1 VLEALITSKTR
12 IKLLLKFFLNSKNTG
27 YLRSLEPE
35 FGESTNSIR
44 LELNRF
50 EKAGLLHSAFQN
62 KKKIFRT
69 NTDHPLFPELQNLL
83 RKHVGL
89 DEIIERVIKQLG
101 KLEKVYLLGELA
113 KGNDSDTIDL
123 WFVGDELDEDYLV
136 QLIQKAQHFIK
147 RKLYYKV
154 VSSKEIENSIDGKNE
169 ILLLWDALGQ
179 YN

>member
-1 VLEALITSKTR
+1 MLEALITSKTR

-44 LELNRF
+44 IELNRF
-50 EKAGLLHSAFQN
+50 EDAGLLHATFQN

-69 NTDHPLFPELQNLL
+69 NTNHPLFPELQNLL

-89 DEIIERVIKQLG
+89 DEIVERVIKHLG
-101 KLEKVYLLGELA
+101 KLEKVYLIGDLA

-123 WFVGDELDEDYLV
+123 WFVGEELDKTYLET
-136 QLIQKAQHFIK
+136 LIKKTEKFVKRKLSYKVISREELIK
-147 RKLYYKV
+147 RK
-154 VSSKEIENSIDGKNE
+154 SSNGKSE
-169 ILLLWDALGQ
+169 ILLLWEA
-179 YN
+179 

>member
-1 VLEALITSKTR
+1 MLEALITSKTR

-50 EKAGLLHSAFQN
+50 EEAGLLHSVFQN
-62 KKKIFRT
+62 KKKIFST
-69 NTDHPLFPELQNLL
+69 NINHPLFPELQNLL
-83 RKHVGL
+83 RKHIGL

-101 KLEKVYLLGELA
+101 KLEQVYLVGDLA

-123 WFVGDELDEDYLV
+123 WFVGEELDEAYLET
-136 QLIQKAQHFIK
+136 LIEKAKKFIK
-147 RKLYYKV
+147 RKLSYKV
-154 VSSKEIENSIDGKNE
+154 INREELNKRKSSKDKNE
-169 ILLLWDALGQ
+169 ILLLWEA
-179 YN
+179 

>member
-1 VLEALITSKTR
+1 MLEALITSKTR

-50 EKAGLLHSAFQN
+50 EEAGLLHAAFQN

-69 NTDHPLFPELQNLL
+69 NTKHPLFPELQNLL

-101 KLEKVYLLGELA
+101 KLDKVYLVGDLA
-113 KGNDSDTIDL
+113 KGNDSETINL
-123 WFVGDELDEDYLV
+123 WFVGDELDEDYLET
-136 QLIQKAQHFIK
+136 LIEKAKEFVK
-147 RKLYYKV
+147 RKLSYKV
-154 VSSKEIENSIDGKNE
+154 ISREELNKRKSSKGKNE
-169 ILLLWDALGQ
+169 TLLLWEA
-179 YN
+179 

>member
-1 VLEALITSKTR
+1 MLEALITSKTR

-50 EKAGLLHSAFQN
+50 EKAGLLHSAFEN

-69 NTDHPLFPELQNLL
+69 NTNHPLFPELQNLL
-83 RKHVGL
+83 RKHIGL
-89 DEIIERVIKQLG
+89 DEIVERVIKHLG
-101 KLEKVYLLGELA
+101 KLEKVYLLGDLA

-123 WFVGDELDEDYLV
+123 WFVGEALDEAYLKT
-136 QLIQKAQHFIK
+136 LIEKTKKFIK
-147 RKLYYKV
+147 RKLTYKV
-154 VSSKEIENSIDGKNE
+154 ISPDELKKLSNSNRKNE
-169 ILLLWDALGQ
+169 SLLLWKA
-179 YN
+179 